1 MNENSAFPEDS
12 AHDLSAAATASQ
24 NPNFPPEQLDASPV
38 NHKLQSLIDAH
49 HERDNKPP
57 YGSVQ
62 DSRAEDSSSQAHQSQ
77 QQVHYDDDEQ
87 DFQSQKPY
95 HDVQSNTCPPYND
108 NHLAVREFAH
118 PFFYQDL
125 AHANKHK
132 ERRLEYLQRTKVH
145 EIRARYPTPSKRTDF
160 FHQFFAYAKPVEE
173 YFSKQETP
181 TEDVLN
187 TQKLVFIQTEPELD
201 KFDERFVKLP
211 VYDSLLHESDTQL
224 MMDDAENTISTPRDI
239 VYVMGPSGSGKTFFA
254 VGVAATRDD
263 NNLDTRIIACRHVTL
278 YLNLSTCGSQTEGP
292 NLLGLIHKQI
302 CLLVPGYDS
311 SKPLNMHVSLVLDEA
326 GSSNVEKF
334 FEDKNQVIQLCD
346 YMKQH
351 LAISFRLVVSGTGVF
366 GTSLCSVSDC
376 RKIRMKQWTQDEF
389 IRIATKEDWT
399 DEAIFTTLIA
409 SIYLHPILSAL
420 TTNARAAN
428 YLLGAVILRLQSANT
443 ERENWQNF
451 LWEDTAELVG
461 FVVQRYINR
470 NGLKGLKV
478 PQRRRVA
485 AWVFYIVEESRRHG
499 RSKDPLNVQKIVE
512 GDLVNK
518 QDMPVVWG
526 LMDVND
532 IYTSTENCKF
542 ARGDGNSVLLSPA
555 LAIVLFSLLGGTASV
570 VTSWAGQ
577 EYVTALLY
585 ADVVARFVLYQ
596 SKHTETDA
604 TVIYLLLELAK
615 CGLLK
620 SEFVKLFDDKVEER
634 ARRGLIVTNA
644 LYATWMS
651 GPAKSTHK
659 DQSTLKRDRE
669 CKPKPQFNLKTQSK
683 RRPTSES
690 KVPSKILA
698 IGTEKQD
705 SRAYPEAMLHM
716 PSTEA
721 PISYSKVTS
730 APAPAKDCVWQPK
743 ITFVVSFNLRD
754 TVLKLDLHTKVK
766 GGKAGWALSGP
777 GKKQKWENVNLPADI
792 ALSSSNL
799 DENGFFK
806 PPKEAMVSW
815 RYIRNA
821 VRDDVDIKFLWTG

>member
-1 MNENSAFPEDS
+1 M
-12 AHDLSAAATASQ
+12 
-24 NPNFPPEQLDASPV
+24 
-38 NHKLQSLIDAH
+38 
-49 HERDNKPP
+49 
-57 YGSVQ
+57 
-62 DSRAEDSSSQAHQSQ
+62 
-77 QQVHYDDDEQ
+77 
-87 DFQSQKPY
+87 
-95 HDVQSNTCPPYND
+95 
-108 NHLAVREFAH
+108 
-118 PFFYQDL
+118 
-125 AHANKHK
+125 
-132 ERRLEYLQRTKVH
+132 
-145 EIRARYPTPSKRTDF
+145 
-160 FHQFFAYAKPVEE
+160 
-173 YFSKQETP
+173 
-181 TEDVLN
+181 
-187 TQKLVFIQTEPELD
+187 
-201 KFDERFVKLP
+201 
-211 VYDSLLHESDTQL
+211 
-224 MMDDAENTISTPRDI
+224 PRDI

-254 VGVAATRDD
+254 VGFAATRDD
-263 NNLDTRIIACRHVTL
+263 NNLDTRTIACRHVTL
-278 YLNLSTCGSQTEGP
+278 YLNLSTCGSQTDGP
-292 NLLGLIHKQI
+292 NLLRLIHKQI
-302 CLLVPGYDS
+302 RLLVPGYDS
-311 SKPLNMHVSLVLDEA
+311 SKPLDMHVSLVLDEA
-326 GSSNVEKF
+326 WSSNAEKF
-334 FEDKNQVIQLCD
+334 FEDRKQVIQLFD

-376 RKIRMKQWTQDEF
+376 CKIRMKQWTQDEF
-389 IRIATKEDWT
+389 IRIARKEDWT
-399 DEAIFTTLIA
+399 DKAIIATLID

-428 YLLGAVILRLQSANT
+428 YLLGAVIQRLRSANT

-461 FVVQRYINR
+461 FVVKRYINR
-470 NGLKGLKV
+470 NGLKGLEV

-526 LMDVND
+526 LMDVNV
-532 IYTSTENCKF
+532 IYTSTKNCKF

-555 LAIVLFSLLGGTASV
+555 LTIVLFSLLGGTASV

-577 EYVTALLY
+577 EYVTALFAFRQLVLQAVVCCVQSDSEDRFTVLDKELSELQIIQTKTIPAPTASEKFWIPQFRTSIVWINGPAAPY
-585 ADVVARFVLYQ
+585 ADVVARFVLYK

-634 ARRGLIVTNA
+634 ARCGLIVTNA

-669 CKPKPQFNLKTQSK
+669 SKPKLQSNLKTQSK
-683 RRPTSES
+683 SRPTSES
-690 KVPSKILA
+690 KVPSIGEPPSKILP

-721 PISYSKVTS
+721 PIAYSKVTS

-754 TVLKLDLHTKVK
+754 TVLKLDLPAKAK
-766 GGKAGWALSGP
+766 GGKAGWALIGS
-777 GKKQKWENVNLPADI
+777 GKKRKWENVNLPADI

-806 PPKEAMVSW
+806 PPKEALVSW
-815 RYIRNA
+815 KYIRDA
-821 VRDDVDIKFLWTG
+821 VRNDVDIKFLWTG